1 MSNLDPVP
9 ASCVADKAGVLG
21 AIVSAIGC
29 AACFPALGSLGAAIG
44 LGFLS
49 QYEGMFIRVLLPLF
63 ALLALLANIVSWR
76 RHGQMLR
83 GVLSIIGPL
92 LVLAAVLVMRTQGVR
107 TGFLLYPGLALMVA
121 VSIWDF
127 VASKRGRVHRQGSN
141 RDECC

>member
-9 ASCVADKAGVLG
+9 ASRVADKAGVLG

-76 RHGQMLR
+76 RHRQMLR